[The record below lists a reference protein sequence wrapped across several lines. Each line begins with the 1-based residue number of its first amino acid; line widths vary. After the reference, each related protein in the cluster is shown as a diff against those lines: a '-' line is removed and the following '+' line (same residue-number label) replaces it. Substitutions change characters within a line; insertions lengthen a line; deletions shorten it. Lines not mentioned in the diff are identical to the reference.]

1 MEKLSFNSVKKK
13 GGHPRKYPLP
23 TEYNGSATKNT
34 YQFRTSLSSS
44 AGPKELPLMRP
55 RGRPPNSAPKVAAL
69 LTTGPKSC
77 NKLKRAIKCGKCP
90 DCMQPDC
97 GKCKYCKDKKKF
109 GGQNKLKQSCI
120 HRGMCASLV
129 ARANGDNPG
138 HNDVRNGS
146 GDVESVPEKT
156 NECVE
161 VETSVQKGSGNII
174 SY

>member
-1 MEKLSFNSVKKK
+1 VK
-13 GGHPRKYPLP
+13 
-23 TEYNGSATKNT
+23 T
-34 YQFRTSLSSS
+34 YSS
-44 AGPKELPLMRP
+44 ARPEELPLMRP

-69 LTTGPKSC
+69 LTTGPKSH
-77 NKLKRAIKCGKCP
+77 NKLKRARKCGKCP

-138 HNDVRNGS
+138 HNDGRNGS
-146 GDVESVPEKT
+146 GNVKSVPEKT